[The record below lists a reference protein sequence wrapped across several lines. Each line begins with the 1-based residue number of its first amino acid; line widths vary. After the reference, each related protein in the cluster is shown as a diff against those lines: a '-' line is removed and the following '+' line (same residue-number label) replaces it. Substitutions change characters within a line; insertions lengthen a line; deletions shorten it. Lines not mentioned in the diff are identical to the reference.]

1 MTSTIS
7 PRNDVSVR
15 NERRNSNQF
24 SANQKHYQDLGS
36 DASSLCAHFSWADVI
51 TRGNQWWPREMSAVF
66 LSIYLLGKITVG
78 KKVTFVYFTE
88 NLLVVS
94 KAACYNSLYET
105 LSKHGLGTFGSFNR
119 SKLERE
125 KNTFQ
130 SFAETFPG
138 MFCTIWIFNKKFCFQ
153 TVG

>member
-7 PRNDVSVR
+7 PRNDVSMR

-66 LSIYLLGKITVG
+66 LSIYLLGKITVDISRWHRRFPRETTSQWETSEEIPINFQPIRSTTKIWVVTRHHYALISPGLTSLRGETSGDLG
-78 KKVTFVYFTE
+78 KCRLF
-88 NLLVVS
+88 S
-94 KAACYNSLYET
+94 
-105 LSKHGLGTFGSFNR
+105 
-119 SKLERE
+119 
-125 KNTFQ
+125 
-130 SFAETFPG
+130 
-138 MFCTIWIFNKKFCFQ
+138 
-153 TVG
+153 